1 MYCALSSSSLRY
13 ICPAT
18 ILSRTKSSSY
28 LQNCM
33 NRSVAPSMASGE
45 SLFNPNNIHFTTR
58 NFSTPAYD
66 GNGVLGIVR
75 ESYNKWERRVPL
87 TPDQVRE
94 LVRQH
99 DYEVIIQPSNKR
111 IFTNKEYKAVGAK
124 VQDDLSSACVILGV
138 KQVEEE
144 KVRGSEGS
152 EA

>member
-1 MYCALSSSSLRY
+1 
-13 ICPAT
+13 
-18 ILSRTKSSSY
+18 
-28 LQNCM
+28 
-33 NRSVAPSMASGE
+33 MASGE